1 MEISKLN
8 NQNNGSNNGST
19 KEKMVTI
26 LVVDDDRTC
35 LSLIASLLKGC
46 AYRVLTAKDPL
57 DALCILRTG
66 VIKFDLVVYDVH
78 MPGMDGFELQRRIHQ
93 DFQLPVVCGASLFVS
108 KPITTEDLKSIWDFV
123 NQWKKNLAKGKNLIS
138 DDSSA
143 KDNEDDTGNK
153 LYEKLSK
160 RKLQITDNED
170 HNHGK
175 NRVLKDKALLTKKNK
190 LNWTPFLHDKFVRA
204 VQHLGPQDHPGA
216 FSLLGPDSN
225 SFWTT
230 TAAAYGVAVGWEP
243 TKQNRRG
250 VASPRHLRRENEKGV
265 LRRRRAKLGL
275 CEYICEEAAG
285 CLGCV
290 RILPY
295 PDRRNVLDPGY
306 LDGGDAAT
314 CPGLLK
320 VNAESVRVL
329 PDPDRRIV
337 QDLWGLDG
345 GDVATCP
352 GVLVNPKTLSFYS
365 RDLSE
370 AYGGPDGLG
379 GREPYNEDEMN
390 RKFFTAPGTRYECGA
405 VHKEV
410 QEKYTDAEVDG
421 ALRLAFNLDDTYQ
434 WRWPEEHERVYHR
447 PEGGWVGI
455 PLEHLR
461 GMRLGLHQFTK
472 SLCRDVYGIPFTQL
486 APNSVKWIS
495 WFLACC
501 HAKNY
506 PPTFKLFH
514 HIFKIK
520 RSTAR
525 PIYEFIFRIED
536 CGYPSDKMVLPV
548 SMLTSL
554 KGWHREFIFVRGGD
568 LEFMPLHKLE
578 IKTDRFPDQWLGQA
592 ALAMVYAFCGALGT
606 QWTRDYFTS
615 NENMHAAGC
624 GAVSPG
630 EDNNRDQRALG
641 RGRAA
646 GDVIRVPVPRKRKG
660 APASSGDKGDD
671 VSEGPVSKKSVVD
684 VAPDTPETLNAL
696 LASFTPETRRREL
709 FENYASTAE
718 RKKYKKE
725 PLDDFLVGLQEDIT
739 VAKADAAEVYKTESE
754 RLSWEIQEL
763 KEASAREAAARKKI
777 LDEIRERQDRAEA
790 SVREMR
796 AENQKLRDD
805 LAARPTPEEVLA
817 GFRGNPAYFEE
828 LNDKALEKIQICW
841 NVASKYLGEESH
853 GTIDVFLEKYIEEET
868 RLEQEKE
875 ALRAMESGV
884 GTSSNVPS
892 FSGLPLVEQPPV
904 PEGNPEQPPSPP
916 ADSAV

>member
-1 MEISKLN
+1 MPGSRFKRIATLRNRYSERPVGLGELN
-8 NQNNGSNNGST
+8 SFYPSSSSSCSSV
-19 KEKMVTI
+19 EMPPR
-26 LVVDDDRTC
+26 VDPPQ
-35 LSLIASLLKGC
+35 
-46 AYRVLTAKDPL
+46 RVLAQT
-57 DALCILRTG
+57 
-66 VIKFDLVVYDVH
+66 LV
-78 MPGMDGFELQRRIHQ
+78 
-93 DFQLPVVCGASLFVS
+93 
-108 KPITTEDLKSIWDFV
+108 
-123 NQWKKNLAKGKNLIS
+123 
-138 DDSSA
+138 
-143 KDNEDDTGNK
+143 
-153 LYEKLSK
+153 
-160 RKLQITDNED
+160 
-170 HNHGK
+170 
-175 NRVLKDKALLTKKNK
+175 
-190 LNWTPFLHDKFVRA
+190 
-204 VQHLGPQDHPGA
+204 LGPGGTL
-216 FSLLGPDSN
+216 SNPDGS
-225 SFWTT
+225 
-230 TAAAYGVAVGWEP
+230 WED
-243 TKQNRRG
+243 
-250 VASPRHLRRENEKGV
+250 VD
-265 LRRRRAKLGL
+265 
-275 CEYICEEAAG
+275 EYF
-285 CLGCV
+285 
-290 RILPY
+290 
-295 PDRRNVLDPGY
+295 
-306 LDGGDAAT
+306 
-314 CPGLLK
+314 
-320 VNAESVRVL
+320 
-329 PDPDRRIV
+329 V
-337 QDLWGLDG
+337 Q
-345 GDVATCP
+345 CR
-352 GVLVNPKTLSFYS
+352 VNPKPLSFYY

-379 GREPYNEDEMN
+379 GREPYNEDEMD

-405 VHKEV
+405 VHREV

-421 ALRLAFNLDDTYQ
+421 ALRLAFNLDDAYQ

-501 HAKNY
+501 HAKSY
-506 PPTFKLFH
+506 LPTFKLFH

-525 PIYEFIFRIED
+525 PIYEFMFRIED

-578 IKTDRFPDQWLGQA
+578 IKTDRFPVQRLGQA

-624 GAVSPG
+624 IPKLIPYPPNMSAQLKDLSAKLRRIGGMTSVDVGKKKVGEGDDAARKAAPSRPG
-630 EDNNRDQRALG
+630 RTTIVIDEPRSEDVQQ
-641 RGRAA
+641 
-646 GDVIRVPVPRKRKG
+646 GDVIRVPMPRKRKG
-660 APASSGDKGDD
+660 VPASSGDKSGD
-671 VSEGPVSKKSVVD
+671 VSEGPVSKKAAID
-684 VAPDTPETLNAL
+684 LAPDTPETLKAL
-696 LASFTPETRRREL
+696 LASFTPDVRRREL

-718 RKKYKKE
+718 RKKYRKE

-739 VAKADAAEVYKTESE
+739 AANSRVAGLVCITRSLQAKADAAEVYQTESE
-754 RLSWEIQEL
+754 RLSREIREL
-763 KEASAREAAARKKI
+763 KEASAREAAAHKKI

-796 AENQKLRDD
+796 AENQKLKDD
-805 LAARPTPEEVLA
+805 LAARPTPEKVLA
-817 GFRGNPAYFEE
+817 GFRGTPAYFEE

-841 NVASKYLGEESH
+841 NVASKYLGEEPH

-875 ALRAMESGV
+875 AIRAMDSGV

-892 FSGLPLVEQPPV
+892 FYGSPLAEQPPI

-916 ADSAV
+916 ADSAAEA